1 MCIRDREK
9 AEGAY
14 VAYKANFGGHT
25 ASYVKESP
33 GYAKVRM
40 TVGKKNFTA
49 SGQTRTMDTTPVI
62 KNNRTLVP
70 LRFLMESYGAEV
82 TWDAEARTAIVRYKG
97 HTIAL
102 PADKN
107 EATIDTNAVAL
118 DVGATIQ
125 NNRTMVPLRFIVE
138 NMGMEVYYEHS
149 DRSIS
154 IFQKIN

>member
-1 MCIRDREK
+1 M
-9 AEGAY
+9 
-14 VAYKANFGGHT
+14 AYKANFGGHE

-40 TVGKKNFTA
+40 TVGKKNFTFA
-49 SGQTRTMDTTPVI
+49 GENRTMDTTPVI

-82 TWDAEARTAIVRYKG
+82 SWDDTFRTAMVNYKG

-102 PADKN
+102 PANKN
-107 EATIDTNAVAL
+107 EATIDGNAVAL

-138 NMGMEVYYEHS
+138 NMGMEVYYENS